1 MRGCADPRQSQYDG
15 VCQLYVVE
23 NTERFQ
29 RARRAGLQCVW
40 KGRGSERLQYGVRGC
55 CFGGLCAAA
64 IGTDTSFFVAGCA
77 AENGAWLAFRA
88 RHCADCIAAGQCRAA
103 GAHLCGCGLV
113 YSTMRAE
120 ALESLYA
127 PEAGRLRLA
136 VNTFWEETV
145 PEAQKALF
153 RGVLDVFIRTV
164 VHPYQPM
171 QKDAIRC
178 AFRHGLEDYLAGTNA
193 ENRMLGQIVAQYG
206 GGFGANAVWDR
217 SAAHGSSIADPAYTR
232 AAFMESLR
240 GFDACLMTE
249 PTNVVHF
256 CGFSSVALRLGAD
269 ADGVPRGTVLYGAGK
284 KRLFSAALCIKRYTK
299 PVSWP

>member
-1 MRGCADPRQSQYDG
+1 MRPERGKYGRNLENAGAGADCRRAQRAEALMQEYLERFVRYGGPNGFSVLAGLSPHVLEKARCSASRVLVKDNTDVKGMHTAARGCADPRQSQYDG

-88 RHCADCIAAGQCRAA
+88 RQCADCIAAGQCWAA

-113 YSTMRAE
+113 YSAMRAE
-120 ALESLYA
+120 ALEPLYA

-145 PEAQKALF
+145 PEVQKALF

-178 AFRHGLEDYLAGTNA
+178 AFRHGL
-193 ENRMLGQIVAQYG
+193 
-206 GGFGANAVWDR
+206 
-217 SAAHGSSIADPAYTR
+217 
-232 AAFMESLR
+232 
-240 GFDACLMTE
+240 
-249 PTNVVHF
+249 
-256 CGFSSVALRLGAD
+256 
-269 ADGVPRGTVLYGAGK
+269 
-284 KRLFSAALCIKRYTK
+284 
-299 PVSWP
+299 